1 MKPGSENEGTA
12 GEEEEEG
19 LGDKDIL
26 STGTFQPLQK
36 GRLNIKKEH
45 KVDFKLKLDS
55 FG

>member
-1 MKPGSENEGTA
+1 VKPESEKEETA
-12 GEEEEEG
+12 GKEEG
-19 LGDKDIL
+19 LGDEDIL